1 MESVSESSGDIR
13 TDVLVVGAGP
23 TGLLLAATLTR
34 LGVDV
39 VTVDGKS
46 GPTRESRAL
55 VLQART
61 MEILDQLG
69 MIDAVLAETVAATAA
84 SPGFERRSFGRVPIG
99 RIGAVVSPFPGLHVL
114 EQSRTERILVDQL
127 EQLGGSVLWNHGL
140 TGLATPGAGEA
151 VEADVNGPDGPLHI
165 RAEYCVGTDGAS
177 SLVRRL
183 RGIPFEG
190 VTNEHTFY
198 VADAHGVT
206 GLEPEAVN
214 IRFGTDDFLITFP
227 MAPGGHD
234 RLLGTIRLSDLSE
247 VVTEAA
253 ARAKLSRVFGVGYDS
268 SSWFSTYRIS
278 HRVAAR
284 FRDGPVFL
292 AGDAGHV
299 HSPVGAQGM
308 NTGLQDAHNLA
319 LTLASVLRN
328 GADRSALDRYE
339 AERRPV
345 ALRLVST
352 TDRAFGVVT
361 GTSALSRFVRR
372 RASRVIVPVVVQVV
386 PRLPGAR
393 RLFEYLSQTRIHYW
407 MSTEARKTGRRGQVV
422 GRRLSWNG
430 TNFDVLRSLDWQ
442 VHAYGPVDRR
452 SAVRVLGALR
462 LPFHSFPSTG
472 SSRLSAGRFYLI
484 RPDGFVA
491 AEAAGDRAVEV
502 FRATLAAHGVAL
514 ARDPVI
520 GAVAGRAPFPSSRRP
535 HETGSASGTS
545 A

>member
-1 MESVSESSGDIR
+1 MGSVGDFAGDVR
-13 TDVLVVGAGP
+13 TEVLVVGAGP
-23 TGLLLAATLTR
+23 TGLLLAAVLTR

-39 VTVDGKS
+39 VLTDGKS

-61 MEILDQLG
+61 MEILDQLD
-69 MIDAVLAETVAATAA
+69 IVEPVLAETTTATAA
-84 SPGFERRSFGRVPIG
+84 CPGFERTSFGRVPIG
-99 RIGAVVSPFPGLHVL
+99 RIGAGVSPFPGLHVL
-114 EQSRTERILVDQL
+114 EQSRTESILVDQL
-127 EQLGGSVLWNHGL
+127 DRLGGTVLWDHPLAGL
-140 TGLATPGAGEA
+140 TTPVEGHSA
-151 VEADVNGPDGPLHI
+151 VEAELNGPDGPLLV
-165 RAEYCVGTDGAS
+165 RAQYCVGTDGAS
-177 SLVRRL
+177 SLVRKL

-190 VTNEHTFY
+190 ITNEHTFY

-214 IRFGTDDFLITFP
+214 IRFGTDDFLISFP
-227 MAPGGHD
+227 MAPGGND
-234 RLLGTIRLSDLSE
+234 RLLGTIRLSDVHE

-253 ARAKLSRVFGVGYDS
+253 ARSKLSHVFGVDYDS
-268 SSWFSTYRIS
+268 ASWFSTYRIS

-308 NTGLQDAHNLA
+308 NTGLQDAHNLGLA
-319 LTLASVLRN
+319 LASVLRKN
-328 GADRSALDRYE
+328 ADPSALDRYE

-352 TDRAFGVVT
+352 TDRAFGIVT
-361 GTSALSRFVRR
+361 GASAFSRFVRR
-372 RASRVIVPVVVQVV
+372 RASRVIVPIIVGVV

-407 MSTEARKTGRRGQVV
+407 MSAEAKATGRRGRVV
-422 GRRLSWNG
+422 GRRLSWTG

-442 VHAYGPVDRR
+442 IHGYGVVDRR
-452 SAVRVLGALR
+452 DAVRITSALR
-462 LPFHSFPSTG
+462 LPFHRFPAVG
-472 SSRLSAGRFYLI
+472 SSKLSPGRFYLV

-491 AEAAGDRAVEV
+491 AEAAGGEAIAV
-502 FRATLAAHGVAL
+502 FRRALSEHGV
-514 ARDPVI
+514 RPEHSGI
-520 GAVAGRAPFPSSRRP
+520 GAV
-535 HETGSASGTS
+535 TG
-545 A
+545 

>member
-1 MESVSESSGDIR
+1 MPTMGNVGEFSKELR
-13 TDVLVVGAGP
+13 TEVLVVGAGP
-23 TGLLLAATLTR
+23 TGLLLAGVLTR

-39 VTVDGKS
+39 VLTDGKS

-69 MIDAVLAETVAATAA
+69 MIDPVLSETTTATAA
-84 SPGFERRSFGRVPIG
+84 SPGFERTSFGRVPVG
-99 RIGAVVSPFPGLHVL
+99 RIGAGVSPFPGLHVL
-114 EQSRTERILVDQL
+114 EQSRTESILVDAL
-127 EQLGGSVLWNHGL
+127 EQLGGTVLWGHQL
-140 TGLATPGAGEA
+140 TSLHTPGTGDTAIDAE
-151 VEADVNGPDGPLHI
+151 VNGPDGPLRI
-165 RAEYCVGTDGAS
+165 RARYCVGTDGAS
-177 SLVRRL
+177 SLVRKL

-227 MAPGGHD
+227 MAPGGDD
-234 RLLGTIRLSDLSE
+234 RLLGTIRLSGSDDM
-247 VVTEAA
+247 VTESA
-253 ARAKLSRVFGVGYDS
+253 ARAKLSQVFGVRYDWV
-268 SSWFSTYRIS
+268 SWFSTYRIS

-308 NTGLQDAHNLA
+308 NTGLQDAHNLG

-328 GADRSALDRYE
+328 GADLAVLDRYE

-352 TDRAFGVVT
+352 TDRAFGIVT
-361 GTSALSRFVRR
+361 GTSAFSRFVRR
-372 RASRVIVPVVVQVV
+372 RASRVIVPIIVGVV

-393 RLFEYLSQTRIHYW
+393 RIFEYLSQTRIHYW
-407 MSTEARKTGRRGQVV
+407 MSAEAKATGRRGRVV
-422 GRRLSWNG
+422 GRRLSWTG

-442 VHAYGPVDRR
+442 VHTYGVVDRR
-452 SAVRVLGALR
+452 HAVRVTSALR
-462 LPFHSFPSTG
+462 LPLHSFPAVG
-472 SSRLSAGRFYLI
+472 SSRLSTGWFYLV

-491 AEAAGDRAVEV
+491 AEAIGDEAIETFRRA
-502 FRATLAAHGVAL
+502 LAEHGVR
-514 ARDPVI
+514 RDRPV
-520 GAVAGRAPFPSSRRP
+520 GKVR
-535 HETGSASGTS
+535 
-545 A
+545 